1 MNCDAVIV
9 LANEMDKDGVLNK
22 ESSLRANL
30 AAQMARDYKIPF
42 VITCGWAY
50 RADSDVKI
58 ADAFKSYIVKL
69 GVRAEQ
75 ILTEENSRDTVGDAV
90 FTRLNLVEPLGLR
103 KFYVVTSNYHVPRT
117 TKVFNFV
124 YGSNFSFDVIGADV
138 EFDDSFLSKETESEI
153 AFDRTFCNVNNG
165 DMAQIMEALRN
176 NHPFYNGKIYPK
188 IQLFSA

>member
-1 MNCDAVIV
+1 MNFDAVIV

-22 ESSLRANL
+22 ESSLRASL
-30 AAQMARDYKIPF
+30 AAKMVKDYKIPH

-69 GVRAEQ
+69 GVSAGQ

-103 KFYVVTSNYHVPRT
+103 KFYVVTSNYHVART
-117 TKVFNFV
+117 RKVFNFV
-124 YGSNFSFDVIGADV
+124 YGSNFSLDVIGADV
-138 EFDDSFLSKETESEI
+138 EFDDGFLSKETESEI
-153 AFDRTFCNVNNG
+153 AFDRTFCNVNIG
-165 DMAQIMEALRN
+165 DMAQIMETLRR

-188 IQLFSA
+188 I